1 MRPKVE
7 IHIDELVLEG
17 FLPEDR
23 FRIGESLEK
32 ELSRLFQERGVP
44 ESLTAET
51 QIDAI
56 KSGSFEVA
64 AGARAERIGRQV
76 AGAVYGGMKR

>member
-1 MRPKVE
+1 MRQKVE

-23 FRIGESLEK
+23 SGIGESLER

-44 ESLTAET
+44 QSLTADKQVDE
-51 QIDAI
+51 I
-56 KSGSFEVA
+56 KGGSFEVA
-64 AGARAERIGRQV
+64 AGSRAERIGRQV
-76 AGAVYGGMKR
+76 AGAVYGGMKI

>member
-7 IHIDELVLEG
+7 IHIDKLVLEG

-44 ESLTAET
+44 QSLTAEK

-56 KSGSFEVA
+56 KGGSFEVA
-64 AGARAERIGRQV
+64 SGAERIGRQV